1 MITSK
6 KRIRQRKAAILENKF
21 QLLSLRELQESVL
34 KSGKAILL
42 VPLPICD
49 PT

>member
-1 MITSK
+1 MSQNRRRT
-6 KRIRQRKAAILENKF
+6 RDRKIQVLENKF

-42 VPLPICD
+42 APLPICD